1 MRVLFRSA
9 LAVAV
14 VQGSLPAIGAARQ
27 SDSLM
32 AVAGPAAVAQF
43 LLVGTAFLSLMYAY
57 VVSDFTVANVVENSH
72 SAKPMLYKV
81 TGVWGNHE
89 GSMVLWILMLAGF
102 GAAVALF
109 GRSLPATLKARALAV
124 QAWIAAGFLAFTV
137 DRKSTRLNSS
147 H

>member
-1 MRVLFRSA
+1 
-9 LAVAV
+9 
-14 VQGSLPAIGAARQ
+14 
-27 SDSLM
+27 M

-109 GRSLPATLKARALAV
+109 GRSLPATLKARAL
-124 QAWIAAGFLAFTV
+124 
-137 DRKSTRLNSS
+137 DRKSTRLHSS

>member
-1 MRVLFRSA
+1 
-9 LAVAV
+9 
-14 VQGSLPAIGAARQ
+14 
-27 SDSLM
+27 
-32 AVAGPAAVAQF
+32 
-43 LLVGTAFLSLMYAY
+43 MYAY

-124 QAWIAAGFLAFTV
+124 QAWIAAGFLAFTRSEEHTSELQSLMRISYAV
-137 DRKSTRLNSS
+137 FCLNK
-147 H
+147 

>member
-1 MRVLFRSA
+1 MR
-9 LAVAV
+9 
-14 VQGSLPAIGAARQ
+14 I
-27 SDSLM
+27 SDWS
-32 AVAGPAAVAQF
+32 
-43 LLVGTAFLSLMYAY
+43 
-57 VVSDFTVANVVENSH
+57 SDVCSSDLANVVENSH

-137 DRKSTRLNSS
+137 FTSNPFLRVFPPPAAGNDLDRKSTRLNSS